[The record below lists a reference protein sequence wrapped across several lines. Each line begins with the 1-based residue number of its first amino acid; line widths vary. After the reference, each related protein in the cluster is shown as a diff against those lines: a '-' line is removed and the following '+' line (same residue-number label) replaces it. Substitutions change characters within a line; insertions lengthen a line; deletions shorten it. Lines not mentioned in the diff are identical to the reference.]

1 MVILS
6 GFSCCVPETMN
17 HQTVELHG
25 TLLNRF
31 SHKKNISSH
40 ILQEKSFLCDDV
52 FIHVKFHE
60 YNRTKNS
67 ILFHVIY

>member
-1 MVILS
+1 MVIIS
-6 GFSCCVPETMN
+6 GFSCCVPQTMN

-31 SHKKNISSH
+31 SHKEMFLHTYFKRKAFCVMTYSYMSSSMNI
-40 ILQEKSFLCDDV
+40 IEK
-52 FIHVKFHE
+52 H
-60 YNRTKNS
+60 S

>member
-6 GFSCCVPETMN
+6 GFSCCVPQTMN

-31 SHKKNISSH
+31 SHKKI
-40 ILQEKSFLCDDV
+40 FLHTYFKRKAFCEMTCSYMSYSMNTIEQNV
-52 FIHVKFHE
+52 AFCF
-60 YNRTKNS
+60 T
-67 ILFHVIY
+67 

>member
-6 GFSCCVPETMN
+6 GFSCCVPQTMN

-31 SHKKNISSH
+31 SHKKMFLHTYFQRKAFCVMTYSYMSSSMNI
-40 ILQEKSFLCDDV
+40 IE
-52 FIHVKFHE
+52 
-60 YNRTKNS
+60 KNS